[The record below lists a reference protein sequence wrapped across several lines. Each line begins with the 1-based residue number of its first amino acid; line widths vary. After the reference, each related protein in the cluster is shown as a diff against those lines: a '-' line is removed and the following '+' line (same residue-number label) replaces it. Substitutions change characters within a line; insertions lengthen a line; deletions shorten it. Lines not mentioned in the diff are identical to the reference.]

1 MKFLK
6 EIGDLAGERAA
17 YGNLANDYCSLGVYQ
32 KAIEYDGKKIEI
44 AKEVVDRAGEATR
57 YGNLSNAY
65 GAVGDCHKN
74 IEHYEKCLKIAQEI
88 GDRAGEDAG
97 YGNLGN
103 AASSWVIIKK
113 RLSIKKKNRK
123 FQKEPY
129 QAERE
134 MFITTLEMNSF
145 VFNNSKIRQIMLI
158 ALWEPL
164 MP

>member
-1 MKFLK
+1 M
-6 EIGDLAGERAA
+6 EILLMTTAHWVFIKKPLSMME
-17 YGNLANDYCSLGVYQ
+17 
-32 KAIEYDGKKIEI
+32 KKIEI

-103 AASSWVIIKK
+103 ATSSWVIIKK

-129 QAERE
+129 RGGEGNVYHNIGNEFFCLQQFE
-134 MFITTLEMNSF
+134 NSADN
-145 VFNNSKIRQIMLI
+145 VDCAVGAFNAVRSCLKSSDD
-158 ALWEPL
+158 
-164 MP
+164 